1 MSEGK
6 VKPSTPVVAEAHDV
20 DTFRESR
27 TQAIRAKHA
36 VTDPHPPPDPP
47 QKMFE
52 SKLSILSPAER
63 SHAGR

>member
-27 TQAIRAKHA
+27 TQAIRAKYA
-36 VTDPHPPPDPP
+36 VTDPPSPSRPPAKDV
-47 QKMFE
+47 
-52 SKLSILSPAER
+52 
-63 SHAGR
+63 